1 MIFKIARF
9 EVRPDKLEV
18 AEKAI
23 REFAEYV
30 AAHLEGSDWAT
41 YREKDNPNAFLSIIS
56 IVDQKSE
63 DWHRRAPGTKRFVD
77 ALYPTLVSEVQF
89 TDYELVATSEP

>member
-1 MIFKIARF
+1 VIFKIARF
-9 EVRPDKLEV
+9 EVRPDQREA
-18 AEKAI
+18 AEQAI

-41 YREKDNPNAFLSIIS
+41 YREKDNPCRFVSIIS
-56 IVDQKSE
+56 IVDQKSD

-77 ALYPTLVSEVQF
+77 ALYPKLVGEVQF

>member
-9 EVRPDKLEV
+9 EVRPEEREA
-18 AEKAI
+18 AEQAI
-23 REFAEYV
+23 AEFAEYV
-30 AAHLEGSDWAT
+30 AAQLEGSDWAT
-41 YREKDNPNAFLSIIS
+41 YRDKDNPNRFVSIIS

-77 ALYPTLVSEVQF
+77 ALYPKLVGEVQF